1 MNHNRVGLSPYSK
14 RRITEKE
21 EDRKK
26 KTLAINVLL
35 YSSALFCIGYILGVI
50 IEFSNKT

>member
-14 RRITEKE
+14 RKITEK

-26 KTLAINVLL
+26 KTLAINVLF
-35 YSSALFCIGYILGVI
+35 YSLALFCIGYILGVI